1 MELRLLPQHGES
13 SVHSTQLVNVV
24 VVEVN
29 GGYQYKFVDTEWY
42 FGPVHEDE
50 LVARVWL
57 IQTINKSSSPSS
69 IILNP
74 QSTKFYAKEATEEL
88 QCVMEEIKERYPA
101 AAEYILECT
110 GQVPLHTFYSKKERM
125 YAQLKG
131 IDLHG
136 WEEVDTLLIDRKTVV
151 AIKTLR
157 AQTGLGLKESKELV
171 DKRREYLIKNG
182 RISAVYQ

>member
-1 MELRLLPQHGES
+1 MRN
-13 SVHSTQLVNVV
+13 VQLSDVV
-24 VVEVN
+24 AVEVN
-29 GGYQYKFVDTEWY
+29 GGYQFKFVDTEWY

-50 LVARVWL
+50 VVARVWI
-57 IQTINKSSSPSS
+57 IQNLNKSSSPSS
-69 IILNP
+69 PSSIMLNP
-74 QSTKFYAKEATEEL
+74 QSTNFYAKEAKEEI

-136 WEEVDTLLIDRKTVV
+136 WEEVDKLLMDRKTVV

-157 AQTGLGLKESKELV
+157 AQTGLGLKESKDLV